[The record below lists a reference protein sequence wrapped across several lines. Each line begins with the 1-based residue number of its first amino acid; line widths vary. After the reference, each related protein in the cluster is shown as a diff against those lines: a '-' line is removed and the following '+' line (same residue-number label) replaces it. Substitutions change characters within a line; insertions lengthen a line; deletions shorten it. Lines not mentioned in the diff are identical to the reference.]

1 MAYIIS
7 YIYIFSTNV
16 ISFHDMNYYISSC
29 HEYIMSLPK
38 NNRQTNK
45 QKNIKTTKLK
55 VFGIYH

>member
-7 YIYIFSTNV
+7 YIYIFFSTNV

-38 NNRQTNK
+38 NNTNK
-45 QKNIKTTKLK
+45 RINKKP
-55 VFGIYH
+55 

>member
-38 NNRQTNK
+38 NNTNK
-45 QKNIKTTKLK
+45 RINKKP
-55 VFGIYH
+55 